1 MSRRRAQSNSSNQST
16 DEEQGYISHRNS
28 IDEGNHHSYSSTPS
42 IPNST
47 STSSSSS
54 MQNNNNNV
62 GIGSNSLLNST
73 SFRSNSFTGIGGNTH
88 GSLGVIQEDGED
100 DNVVLNPVL
109 ANSSLPLPSTSTS
122 TSMHSRPFD
131 SHNSV

>member
-42 IPNST
+42 IPTST
-47 STSSSSS
+47 STSTI
-54 MQNNNNNV
+54 MQNNNNV

-109 ANSSLPLPSTSTS
+109 ANIALPLPSTSTS

>member
-42 IPNST
+42 IPTST
-47 STSSSSS
+47 STSTI
-54 MQNNNNNV
+54 MQNNNNV

-109 ANSSLPLPSTSTS
+109 ANTTLPLPSTSCSTS
-122 TSMHSRPFD
+122 SSMHSRPFD

>member
-42 IPNST
+42 IPTST
-47 STSSSSS
+47 STSTS
-54 MQNNNNNV
+54 MQNNNNV

-109 ANSSLPLPSTSTS
+109 ANIALPLPSTSTS

>member
-42 IPNST
+42 IPTST
-47 STSSSSS
+47 STSTI
-54 MQNNNNNV
+54 MQNNNNV

-109 ANSSLPLPSTSTS
+109 ANTTLPLPSTSSSTS